1 MLFKMLRSVIK
12 RHYYWVMCTLLSGH
26 GCQVAGFMTVF
37 ASQLS
42 IFTLSLLTVERWF
55 AIRHALYTNRV
66 DLSLASKVMFIG
78 WAYALLL
85 AALPLFGIS
94 SYSST
99 RWLDDIY
106 LWAKESNNCMF
117 YLQIRNT
124 INLYTRSNTKGKHN

>member
-1 MLFKMLRSVIK
+1 
-12 RHYYWVMCTLLSGH
+12 
-26 GCQVAGFMTVF
+26 MTVF

-66 DLSLASKVMFIG
+66 DLTLAGKIMFVG

-85 AALPLFGIS
+85 AALPLCGVS

-99 RWLDDIY
+99 RSL
-106 LWAKESNNCMF
+106 L
-117 YLQIRNT
+117 T
-124 INLYTRSNTKGKHN
+124 ILLYTVSL